1 MVPFLFEA
9 LVIQVGIPAPHRL
22 HFSDL
27 SYELRVYRFYRASFS
42 GQSCEPFGKTPG
54 RSAVDAAAS
63 FMGGNAIGLMLT
75 NEMYKN
81 QRYNTREAS
90 VIATGFPVVCVSFF
104 IVVAKT
110 ASIMHLWTQF
120 FLTSL
125 LVTYGVTAI
134 TARLYPL
141 AGKSAGY
148 YREGEGV
155 LKKTGRTAH

>member
-1 MVPFLFEA
+1 
-9 LVIQVGIPAPHRL
+9 
-22 HFSDL
+22 
-27 SYELRVYRFYRASFS
+27 
-42 GQSCEPFGKTPG
+42 
-54 RSAVDAAAS
+54 
-63 FMGGNAIGLMLT
+63 
-75 NEMYKN
+75 MYKN

-110 ASIMHLWTQF
+110 ASIMHLGHNF

-155 LKKTGRTAH
+155 PEENRTDSSLRQHGQRGCGSARMQDQFFQTLQKTLKIPLD